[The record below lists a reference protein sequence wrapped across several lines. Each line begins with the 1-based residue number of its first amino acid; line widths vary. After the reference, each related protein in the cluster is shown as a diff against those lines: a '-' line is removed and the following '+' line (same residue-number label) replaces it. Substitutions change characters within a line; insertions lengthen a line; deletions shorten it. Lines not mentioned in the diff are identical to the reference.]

1 MEKYL
6 FRPDNCFFGDCMP
19 FYNSQEGL
27 FYLYFQKDT
36 RNPVPFGN
44 PFGWELATTSDFVNY
59 QRYGEVLKRGTETAN
74 DQFIYAGSVYEDL
87 KGKIQAIYTGFN
99 RNFIEQDKPSQ
110 VLMRAS
116 SNDGINWQKNGI
128 AIDLI
133 PQPGYDSN
141 NWRDPNLVWDEER
154 EEYFLILGTRLKTN
168 EKEKSGRL
176 VYYVSKDGKKWSF
189 KGDFWA
195 PNLYTMIEMPQL
207 FKEKNW
213 WYLVYSEYDLE
224 KTTHYA
230 MSKNI
235 MGPWTIPAQDTFNG
249 RAYYAART
257 ASNGIER
264 FLFGWVPSK
273 EAGKDGNNY
282 LWGGTFLPL
291 RVLISENGELK
302 TALPTALKLAVKDQ
316 LKFIPQEINTPYK
329 RSEISYHKRLS
340 GRSYLLTNKIKYK
353 KGTRSFSVI
362 FFENPQTKV
371 GYEFNIDFNKQEL
384 SVRRT
389 PNLHWYQMMNIGLTR
404 QVNLKPDTQYQF
416 SVLIDETVA
425 VFEIAG
431 VCLSCR
437 IEKCD
442 TNSLSL
448 AVVDGTV
455 EVA

>member
-19 FYNSQEGL
+19 FYNSQDGL

-36 RNPVPFGN
+36 RNPVPFGD
-44 PFGWELATTSDFVNY
+44 PFGWELATTSDFVSY

-74 DQFIYAGSVYEDL
+74 DQFIYAGSVYEDQ
-87 KGKIQAIYTGFN
+87 KGKIRAIYTGFN

-154 EEYFLILGTRLKTN
+154 GEYFLILGTRLEANK
-168 EKEKSGRL
+168 KEKSGRL
-176 VYYVSKDGKKWSF
+176 VYYVSKDGTKWSF

-235 MGPWTIPAQDTFNG
+235 MGPWIIPAQDTFNG

-257 ASNGIER
+257 ASNGNER

-273 EAGKDGNNY
+273 EAGKDESNY

-291 RVLISENGELK
+291 RVLISGNGELK
-302 TALPTALKLAVKDQ
+302 TTIPRALKLAVKDQ
-316 LKFIPQEINTPYK
+316 LKFIPQEISTPYK
-329 RSEISYHKRLS
+329 RSEISYHKKLS
-340 GRSYLLTNKIKYK
+340 GKSYLLTNKIKYK

-362 FFENPQTKV
+362 FFENPKTKV
-371 GYEFNIDFNKQEL
+371 GYEFNIDFNKEEL

-416 SVLIDETVA
+416 SVLIDETIA

-455 EVA
+455 KIA

>member
-36 RNPVPFGN
+36 RNPVPFGD

-74 DQFIYAGSVYEDL
+74 DQFIYAGSVYDDL

-176 VYYVSKDGKKWSF
+176 VYYVSKDGEKWSF

-235 MGPWTIPAQDTFNG
+235 MGPWIIPAQDTFNG

-257 ASNGIER
+257 ASNGIDR

-273 EAGKDGNNY
+273 EAGKDENNY

-291 RVLISENGELK
+291 RVLKSENGELK
-302 TALPTALKLAVKDQ
+302 TALPTALKFAVKDQ
-316 LKFIPQEINTPYK
+316 LKFIPQEISTPYK

>member
-36 RNPVPFGN
+36 RNPVPFGD

-59 QRYGEVLKRGTETAN
+59 RRYGEVLKRGTETAN
-74 DQFIYAGSVYEDL
+74 DQFIYAGSVYKDQ

-133 PQPGYDSN
+133 PQSGYDSN

-176 VYYVSKDGKKWSF
+176 VYYVSKDGEKWSF

-235 MGPWTIPAQDTFNG
+235 MGPWILPAQDTFNG

-257 ASNGIER
+257 ASNGNDR

-273 EAGKDGNNY
+273 EAGKDENNY

-302 TALPTALKLAVKDQ
+302 TTLPMSLKSAVKDQ
-316 LKFIPQEINTPYK
+316 VKFIPQEISTPYK
-329 RSEISYHKRLS
+329 RSEISYHKKLS
-340 GRSYLLTNKIKYK
+340 GRSYLLTNKFKYK

-404 QVNLKPDTQYQF
+404 QINLKPDTQYQF
-416 SVLIDETVA
+416 SVLIDETIA

-437 IEKCD
+437 IEKCG

-455 EVA
+455 KIA